1 MKNLGLYIHIPFCE
15 SKCHYCDF
23 YSITK
28 SSSYVK
34 DIYIKSLIKEI
45 KLNKNNIDG
54 CKFDTIFIGGGTPSS
69 INANLYSNLFNY
81 LKENKLIQRNA
92 EITMEVNPKNRGYD
106 YLNKIKEIGV
116 NRLSVGIQTFNDDI
130 LKVIGRN
137 HNRKEGENFLSK
149 VNKVGFDNLSCD
161 LIFNLPLQKYSHI
174 ENDIDIL
181 KKYNVKHISLY
192 SLKVNPNTKIKDI
205 IENDIYKLMDE
216 NEERET
222 YYTAREYMKENGYVQ
237 YEISNFCKKGYQSR
251 HNLKYWNREEYI
263 GIGASAHSF
272 IKNKRYSNISNVEKY
287 IERINS
293 KKSTIDFEEY
303 IEKEEAIW
311 EHLILGLRKTE
322 GINIKSFEEK
332 YSISVNKYKNKFE
345 DLEKKGLINWSDKSL
360 KLTRKG
366 MDLSNYVFVLLK

>member
-28 SSSYVK
+28 SSSNVK

>member
-28 SSSYVK
+28 SSSNVK

-216 NEERET
+216 DEERET

-263 GIGASAHSF
+263 GIGASAYSF